1 MQLRTIYFLQL
12 GNNGPV
18 KIGITKYL
26 EPRIQSMQS
35 CIPIPLQLV
44 LTLRGNRLLEKK
56 LHDRFAKHKIQGEW
70 YELGN
75 ELRDFINEQIQANNE
90 GFESVDTNTEF
101 LTKEQLANFFDCLN

>member
-26 EPRIQSMQS
+26 EPRIQSIQG
-35 CIPIPLQLV
+35 CVPVPLQLV

-56 LHDRFAKHKIQGEW
+56 LHDRFAKYKIQGEW
-70 YELGN
+70 YELGDA
-75 ELRDFINEQIQANNE
+75 LRDFINEQIQANDID
-90 GFESVDTNTEF
+90 FEFVDTNTEF
-101 LTKEQLANFFDCLN
+101 LTKGQLANFFDCLN